1 MGRYCLRR
9 LMQIIPV
16 VLLMSLVVF
25 AAMQLAPGDPAIMRM
40 GRAAA
45 RPENQAAL
53 EALRKEM
60 GLDKPMLVQ
69 YFLWL
74 SDAVRGDFGLSNR
87 SERPV
92 FEMIGARLPAS
103 LLLIGASLV
112 LSLLVAIPL
121 GTLSA
126 LMQRTF
132 ADHLIMTFSVAGV
145 AIPGFW
151 LGLILILIFSVKL
164 DWLPPSGYVPFW
176 EDPAESLKRV
186 LLPAITLSSY
196 LIATFARFLR
206 ADMIE
211 VLQED
216 YVRTARAKGLRLGV
230 ILRRHVMQNALM
242 PMLTVMGIEIGGLMG
257 GMVIVEQVFG
267 WSGVGW
273 LTLQGI
279 FNRDYPLV
287 QGAIVLMV
295 MFYILTNFSIDILNA
310 FINPRIRAQ
319 YAS

>member
-9 LMQIIPV
+9 LMQIGPA
-16 VLLMSLVVF
+16 LLAMSLVVF
-25 AAMQLAPGDPAIMRM
+25 AAMQLAPGDPAVMRM

-60 GLDKPMLVQ
+60 GLDKPLLMQ
-69 YFLWL
+69 YGLWL
-74 SDAVRGDFGLSNR
+74 SQVARGNFGVSHR
-87 SERPV
+87 SDRPV
-92 FEMIGARLPAS
+92 FALIGARLPAS
-103 LLLIGASLV
+103 LQLIGISLT

-121 GTLSA
+121 GTWAA
-126 LMQRTF
+126 LARRSV
-132 ADHLIMTFSVAGV
+132 ADHLIMAFSVAGV

-151 LGLILILIFSVKL
+151 MGLILILVFAVRL

-176 EDPAESLKRV
+176 EDPAESLRRS
-186 LLPAITLSSY
+186 LLPATTLSFY
-196 LIATFARFLR
+196 LIATFTRFLR

-211 VLQED
+211 TLQED
-216 YVRTARAKGLRLGV
+216 YVRTARAKGLRSRV
-230 ILRRHVMQNALM
+230 VLRRHVLHNALM
-242 PMLTVMGIEIGGLMG
+242 PMLTVMGVEVGGLMG

-287 QGAIVLMV
+287 QGAIMLMAL
-295 MFYILTNFSIDILNA
+295 FYILANFGIDLLNA
-310 FINPRIRAQ
+310 FLNPRIRAQ

>member
-25 AAMQLAPGDPAIMRM
+25 AAMQLAPGDPAVTRM

-60 GLDKPMLVQ
+60 GLDKPLLVQ
-69 YFLWL
+69 YAIWL
-74 SDAVRGDFGLSNR
+74 SDAARGDFGLSNR

-92 FEMIGARLPAS
+92 LELIGARLPAS
-103 LLLIGASLV
+103 LQLIGASLA
-112 LSLLVAIPL
+112 LSLLIAIPL

-126 LMQRTF
+126 LVQRSF

-151 LGLILILIFSVKL
+151 MGLMLILVFAVRL
-164 DWLPPSGYVPFW
+164 DWLPPSGYVPLW
-176 EDPAESLKRV
+176 EDPAESLRRV
-186 LLPAITLSSY
+186 LLPAMTLSFY
-196 LIATFARFLR
+196 LIATFTRFLR

-216 YVRTARAKGLRLGV
+216 YVRTARAKGLHLGV
-230 ILRRHVMQNALM
+230 ILRRHVLQNALM

-257 GMVIVEQVFG
+257 GMIIVEQVFG

-295 MFYILTNFSIDILNA
+295 LFYILTNFSIDILHA
-310 FINPRIRAQ
+310 FLNPRIRAQ

>member
-92 FEMIGARLPAS
+92 FRNDWRPAPS
-103 LLLIGASLV
+103 FPPAYWRQLV

-151 LGLILILIFSVKL
+151 LGLILILLFSVKL
-164 DWLPPSGYVPFW
+164 DWLPPSGYVPLW

-216 YVRTARAKGLRLGV
+216 YVRTARAKGLRLGA